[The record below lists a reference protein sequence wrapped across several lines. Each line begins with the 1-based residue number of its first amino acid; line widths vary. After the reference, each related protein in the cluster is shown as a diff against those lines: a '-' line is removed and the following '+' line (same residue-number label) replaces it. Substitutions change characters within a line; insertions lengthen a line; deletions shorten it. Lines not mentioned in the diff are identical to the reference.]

1 MWVFEGA
8 IGEVL
13 VDRFGEEWEDG
24 CDEFCDGEEAFK
36 ERFECGTCFDFV
48 VFFDFPESLSVVSDV
63 PIGEVFD
70 ECFDGEC
77 GGSDVGVFESVSAFF
92 DEELELGED
101 PLVEERAIVEW
112 GWGVGVDPVFEACV
126 VGEEGVGVPER
137 VDEAAAD
144 FAQWAVAEIEVDFW
158 VLSSVEPSHGVGACL
173 FCGIV
178 EPYRIARRFM
188 HLLAVF
194 VAHEGMA

>member
-8 IGEVL
+8 VGEVL

-70 ECFDGEC
+70 E
-77 GGSDVGVFESVSAFF
+77 FF
-92 DEELELGED
+92 DSQRGLPDIDGLKPGATFLDEKLQFGED
-101 PLVEERAIVEW
+101 PLVEEGAVGKRCGDLPRRPVYEP
-112 GWGVGVDPVFEACV
+112 GVVC
-126 VGEEGVGVPER
+126 EEGVGVPER

-144 FAQWAVAEIEVDFW
+144 FAQWTVAEIEVDFG